1 MIKCKQIICHNLKL
15 ILITFLLLLI
25 AQSCNN
31 RVSVDNVPLK
41 KNESSEFSNSN
52 KKEIKNG
59 EWISY
64 FPNGEIQS
72 VCHFK
77 DGVPDG
83 SIIVYNEG
91 GQELYRGNFEN
102 GAKIGEWVFTNP
114 ETNEIIKKDY

>member
-1 MIKCKQIICHNLKL
+1 
-15 ILITFLLLLI
+15 
-25 AQSCNN
+25 
-31 RVSVDNVPLK
+31 VDNVPLK